1 MSALYEK
8 LRSVLL
14 TNAATPI
21 ATATESDELAIA
33 NEPLVT
39 LHVGYTA
46 QGTGKTLRLYPEVRV
61 SIAGVADLWLPAVAA
76 VPDVA
81 GASVD
86 GAGYLPLPIA
96 SPIYE
101 VAGIDGE
108 EVLVAVDVPVRAGD
122 RFRVRFLEDGY
133 NGSAPG
139 EVTLIA
145 TPARGAT

>member
-14 TNAATPI
+14 ANAATPTG
-21 ATATESDELAIA
+21 AAAESDELPIA

-81 GASVD
+81 GAAVD
-86 GAGYLPLPIA
+86 AEGYLPLPIA
-96 SPIYE
+96 SPIYD
-101 VAGIDGE
+101 VAGINGE
-108 EVLVAVDVPVRAGD
+108 EVLVAVDVPVRAGN
-122 RFRVRFLEDGY
+122 RFRVRYLEDGY
-133 NGSAPG
+133 DSGEPG

-145 TPARGAT
+145 TPARGAS